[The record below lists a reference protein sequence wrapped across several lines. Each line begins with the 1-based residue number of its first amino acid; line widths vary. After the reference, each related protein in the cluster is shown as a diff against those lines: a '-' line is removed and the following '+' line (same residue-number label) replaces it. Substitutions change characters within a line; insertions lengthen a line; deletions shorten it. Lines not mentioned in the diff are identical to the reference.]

1 MAERINS
8 SDIGAL
14 AVLAILTEAPN
25 HPYGVAQ
32 QLRIRYR
39 TEAESHTQRSIYRAI
54 ERLAKEGLIEVEETQ
69 REGHRPE
76 RTVYRCT
83 EEGRSHLL
91 YQLADFLSDPG
102 RGPAAFE
109 AAVAR
114 MGYLSEREAA
124 TALRVRLAA
133 LNGLVAQLGAVQSSL
148 RDQVHLPRIV
158 QLEVEW
164 RLRLLEAEQGF
175 TADTLAALEAG
186 ELDVGEEWLTWLA
199 RVGAQLPDLTGM
211 NRDEV
216 PLVMRPRAIHGED
229 SDEQ

>member
-1 MAERINS
+1 MAERITPA
-8 SDIGAL
+8 DIGAL
-14 AVLAILTEAPN
+14 GVLAILTEAPN

-39 TEAESHTQRSIYRAI
+39 TEAESHTPRSIYRAI

-76 RTVYRCT
+76 RTVYRST
-83 EEGRSHLL
+83 EEGRSHLR
-91 YQLADFLSDPG
+91 YQLTEFLSDPG

-114 MGYLSEREAA
+114 MGYLSEPEAA

-133 LNGLVAQLGAVQSSL
+133 LNGLVAQLGAVQRSL
-148 RDQVHLPRIV
+148 REQVHLPRIV

-164 RLRLLEAEQGF
+164 RLRLLQAEQGF
-175 TADTLAALEAG
+175 TADTLSALESG
-186 ELDVGEEWLTWLA
+186 ELDVGEEWLTWLV
-199 RVGAQLPDLTGM
+199 RVGAKLPDLTGM
-211 NRDEV
+211 SRDEV
-216 PLVMRPRAIHGED
+216 PLVMRPRAIHVEETHG
-229 SDEQ
+229 Q